1 MYVWVTCGLTSSTP
15 CNLRQACFQS
25 LATQLAFVESS
36 SFPHQLIISVCK
48 YSVMVLRLAALDVMS
63 VCFFLT
69 SYTVTGQKFLALH
82 SSSFQ
87 ATYCTYSMCV
97 KAMMQSYSCLK
108 LHVQFTPI
116 QAVMCAHF
124 QHKPVVLNVFPS
136 TCFPLIHTYVL
147 SCFYGLHSSSLW
159 RIPPPIHTL
168 FSPVPYSH
176 FRSCL
181 LQTS

>member
-1 MYVWVTCGLTSSTP
+1 
-15 CNLRQACFQS
+15 
-25 LATQLAFVESS
+25 
-36 SFPHQLIISVCK
+36 
-48 YSVMVLRLAALDVMS
+48 MVLRLAALDVMS

-97 KAMMQSYSCLK
+97 KAMMQSCSCLK

-136 TCFPLIHTYVL
+136 TCFPLIHTCSVL
-147 SCFYGLHSSSLW
+147 LLW
-159 RIPPPIHTL
+159 TSFL
-168 FSPVPYSH
+168 FSLENTSTYPHS
-176 FRSCL
+176 FFTCSL
-181 LQTS
+181 LSLQIILSPANVIIH